1 VVRLNIRISHARSQ
15 RKVKCD
21 SHLVTV
27 LIRSASK
34 KLYHVKI
41 FFLFLNLYIK
51 LRKFDEYLFSYLWA
65 TVLME
70 RKPFLWDLFYM
81 IFQGIT
87 SIRTASLPRE
97 VPAASPLRKLP

>member
-1 VVRLNIRISHARSQ
+1 
-15 RKVKCD
+15 
-21 SHLVTV
+21 
-27 LIRSASK
+27 
-34 KLYHVKI
+34 
-41 FFLFLNLYIK
+41 
-51 LRKFDEYLFSYLWA
+51 LWA
-65 TVLME
+65 IVLME